1 MLPFWGCKLHNFL
14 LISGLV
20 TFNTVHFSIQSGI
33 SLVSTPS
40 NVTHN
45 KLQPLRKFSWKH
57 IVRLISY
64 KKAQNLSYRYII
76 VDVLFI
82 VDFHML
88 EKEIPAHGIYTTK
101 IFSNIDSSYKSL
113 LTLTQKIY
121 STFWKDIVQSKIIIK
136 VI

>member
-1 MLPFWGCKLHNFL
+1 MNYNFY
-14 LISGLV
+14 V
-20 TFNTVHFSIQSGI
+20 N
-33 SLVSTPS
+33 SLE
-40 NVTHN
+40 N
-45 KLQPLRKFSWKH
+45 KLQIFLFQ
-57 IVRLISY
+57 ISY

-88 EKEIPAHGIYTTK
+88 EKEIPAHGTYTTK

-121 STFWKDIVQSKIIIK
+121 STF
-136 VI
+136 

>member
-20 TFNTVHFSIQSGI
+20 TFNTVHFSIQSGV
-33 SLVSTPS
+33 SLVSPPS
-40 NVTHN
+40 NVNHN
-45 KLQPLRKFSWKH
+45 KLQLLRK
-57 IVRLISY
+57 ISY

-76 VDVLFI
+76 VYVLFI

-88 EKEIPAHGIYTTK
+88 EKEIPAHGTYTTK

-121 STFWKDIVQSKIIIK
+121 STF
-136 VI
+136 